1 MTVNPADAVPTP
13 LSGMTTR
20 EAPQSTGANS
30 ELGQDAFL
38 KLLVAQLKYQDPLNP
53 ADGAE
58 FLAQTA
64 QFTMVEKLADLE
76 AQGQSTV
83 TSQQQMQ
90 AAQLVGRQVTYVDST
105 GNLVEGVVES
115 AEYTPD
121 GQSLTIDGQAVELD
135 NITKVVGNLQVDGA
149 SEAVSALGPSLASSL
164 TPALVEA
171 IQEASSGAA
180 DSDAGV
186 DSADEASSDNDREAE
201 STSTDALAD
210 ETDTVTETSNV
221 GSNPDEPTGE
231 EG

>member
-20 EAPQSTGANS
+20 EAPQSTEANS

-64 QFTMVEKLADLE
+64 QFTMVEKLSDLE

-135 NITKVVGNLQVDGA
+135 NITKVVGNNRVDGA
-149 SEAVSALGPSLASSL
+149 SEAVNALGPSLASSL

-171 IQEASSGAA
+171 IQEASAGTA
-180 DSDAGV
+180 DSDAEV
-186 DSADEASSDNDREAE
+186 DSAAEVSSDHDQEAE

>member
-20 EAPQSTGANS
+20 EVPQSTDANS

-121 GQSLTIDGQAVELD
+121 GQSLTIGGQAVELD
-135 NITKVVGNLQVDGA
+135 NITKVVGNNRVDGA

-171 IQEASSGAA
+171 IQEASAGTA
-180 DSDAGV
+180 DSDAE
-186 DSADEASSDNDREAE
+186 ADTAAEVSSDGDLEAE
-201 STSTDALAD
+201 PTSTDALTD
-210 ETDTVTETSNV
+210 ENDSVTETSNV
-221 GSNPDEPTGE
+221 GSNPDEPTEE

>member
-20 EAPQSTGANS
+20 EAPQSTDANS

-90 AAQLVGRQVTYVDST
+90 AAQLVGRQVTYVDAT

-121 GQSLTIDGQAVELD
+121 GQSLTIGGQAVELD
-135 NITKVVGNLQVDGA
+135 NITKVVGNNRVDGA

-171 IQEASSGAA
+171 IKEASAGTAE
-180 DSDAGV
+180 SDAEV
-186 DSADEASSDNDREAE
+186 DSAAEVSSDHDREAE
-201 STSTDALAD
+201 PTTTDALTD
-210 ETDTVTETSNV
+210 ETDSVTETSNV

>member
-20 EAPQSTGANS
+20 EAPQSTDSNS

-64 QFTMVEKLADLE
+64 QFTMVEKLSDLE

-121 GQSLTIDGQAVELD
+121 GQSLTIGGQAVELD
-135 NITKVVGNLQVDGA
+135 NITKVVGNNRVDGA
-149 SEAVSALGPSLASSL
+149 SEAVSALGPSLASAL

-171 IQEASSGAA
+171 IQEASIRTQK
-180 DSDAGV
+180 V
-186 DSADEASSDNDREAE
+186 I
-201 STSTDALAD
+201 
-210 ETDTVTETSNV
+210 
-221 GSNPDEPTGE
+221 PIF
-231 EG
+231 

>member
-1 MTVNPADAVPTP
+1 MTINPADAVPTP

-20 EAPQSTGANS
+20 EAPQSTDANS

-76 AQGQSTV
+76 TQGQSTV

-90 AAQLVGRQVTYVDST
+90 AAQLVGRQVTYVDAT

-135 NITKVVGNLQVDGA
+135 NITKVVGNNRVDGA

-171 IQEASSGAA
+171 IREASAGTA
-180 DSDAGV
+180 DSDAEV
-186 DSADEASSDNDREAE
+186 DSAAEVSGDGDREAE
-201 STSTDALAD
+201 PTMTDALTD
-210 ETDTVTETSNV
+210 ETDSVTETSNV

>member
-20 EAPQSTGANS
+20 EAPQSPDANS

-135 NITKVVGNLQVDGA
+135 NITKVVGNNRVDGA

-186 DSADEASSDNDREAE
+186 DSVAEVSSDHDQEAE

-210 ETDTVTETSNV
+210 ESDTVTETSNV

>member
-20 EAPQSTGANS
+20 EAPQSPDANS

-90 AAQLVGRQVTYVDST
+90 AAQLVGRQVTYVDAT

-135 NITKVVGNLQVDGA
+135 NITKVVGNNRVDGA

-186 DSADEASSDNDREAE
+186 DSVAEVSSDHDREAE
-201 STSTDALAD
+201 STSTDAFAD

>member
-20 EAPQSTGANS
+20 EAPQSTEANS

-64 QFTMVEKLADLE
+64 QFTMVEKLSDLE

-135 NITKVVGNLQVDGA
+135 NITKVVGNNRVDGA

-171 IQEASSGAA
+171 IQEASAGTA
-180 DSDAGV
+180 DSDAEV
-186 DSADEASSDNDREAE
+186 DSAAEVSSDHDQEAE

>member
-1 MTVNPADAVPTP
+1 MTINPADAVPTP

-20 EAPQSTGANS
+20 EAPQSTDANS

-76 AQGQSTV
+76 TQGQSTV

-90 AAQLVGRQVTYVDST
+90 AAQLVGRQVTYVDAT

-135 NITKVVGNLQVDGA
+135 NITKVVGNNRVDGA

-171 IQEASSGAA
+171 IREASAGTA
-180 DSDAGV
+180 DSDA
-186 DSADEASSDNDREAE
+186 EIESDAEVSGDGDREAE
-201 STSTDALAD
+201 PTMTDALTD
-210 ETDTVTETSNV
+210 ETDSVTETSNV

>member
-20 EAPQSTGANS
+20 EAPQSTDANS

-76 AQGQSTV
+76 VQGQSTV

-121 GQSLTIDGQAVELD
+121 GQSLTIGGQAVELD
-135 NITKVVGNLQVDGA
+135 NVTKVVGNNRVDGA

-186 DSADEASSDNDREAE
+186 DSVAEVSSDHDREAE
-201 STSTDALAD
+201 STSTDALAA

>member
-20 EAPQSTGANS
+20 EAPQSTDANS

-38 KLLVAQLKYQDPLNP
+38 QLLVAQLKYQDPLNP

-64 QFTMVEKLADLE
+64 QFTMVEQLADLE

-135 NITKVVGNLQVDGA
+135 NITKVVGNNRVDGA

-171 IQEASSGAA
+171 IQEASAGTA
-180 DSDAGV
+180 DSDAEI
-186 DSADEASSDNDREAE
+186 DSAAEVSGDGDRAAE
-201 STSTDALAD
+201 PTSTDALTD
-210 ETDTVTETSNV
+210 ENDSVTETSNV
-221 GSNPDEPTGE
+221 GSNPDEPTEE

>member
-121 GQSLTIDGQAVELD
+121 GQSLTIGGQAVELD
-135 NITKVVGNLQVDGA
+135 NVTKVVGNNRVDGA

-186 DSADEASSDNDREAE
+186 DSVDEASSDHDREAE

>member
-1 MTVNPADAVPTP
+1 MTINPADAVPTP

-20 EAPQSTGANS
+20 EAPQSTDANS

-90 AAQLVGRQVTYVDST
+90 AAQLVGRQVTYVDAT

-121 GQSLTIDGQAVELD
+121 GQSLTIGGQAVELD
-135 NITKVVGNLQVDGA
+135 NITKVVGNNRVDGA

-171 IQEASSGAA
+171 IREASAGTA
-180 DSDAGV
+180 DSDAEV
-186 DSADEASSDNDREAE
+186 DSAAEVSGDGDREAE
-201 STSTDALAD
+201 PTMTDALTD
-210 ETDTVTETSNV
+210 ETDSVTETSNV

>member
-20 EAPQSTGANS
+20 EAPQSTDANS

-76 AQGQSTV
+76 AQGQNTV

-121 GQSLTIDGQAVELD
+121 GQSLTIGGQAVELD
-135 NITKVVGNLQVDGA
+135 NITKVVGNNRVDGA

-171 IQEASSGAA
+171 IQEASAGTA
-180 DSDAGV
+180 DSDAEV
-186 DSADEASSDNDREAE
+186 DTAAEVSSDGDREAE

-210 ETDTVTETSNV
+210 ETDTATETSSV
-221 GSNPDEPTGE
+221 GSNPDEPTEE

>member
-20 EAPQSTGANS
+20 EAPQSTDANS

-76 AQGQSTV
+76 AQGQNTV

-121 GQSLTIDGQAVELD
+121 GQSLTIGGQAVELD
-135 NITKVVGNLQVDGA
+135 NITKVVGNNPVDGA

-171 IQEASSGAA
+171 IQEASAGTA
-180 DSDAGV
+180 DSDAEV
-186 DSADEASSDNDREAE
+186 DTAAEVSSDGDREAE

-210 ETDTVTETSNV
+210 ETDTATETSSV
-221 GSNPDEPTGE
+221 GSNPDEPTEE

>member
-20 EAPQSTGANS
+20 EAPQSTEANS

-64 QFTMVEKLADLE
+64 QFTMVEKLSDLE

-135 NITKVVGNLQVDGA
+135 NITKVVGNNRVDGA

-171 IQEASSGAA
+171 IQEASAGTA
-180 DSDAGV
+180 DSDAEV
-186 DSADEASSDNDREAE
+186 DSAAEVSSDHDREAE

>member
-20 EAPQSTGANS
+20 EAPQSPDANS

-135 NITKVVGNLQVDGA
+135 NITKVVGNNRVDGA

-171 IQEASSGAA
+171 IQEASAGTA

-186 DSADEASSDNDREAE
+186 DSAAEVSSDGDREAE

-221 GSNPDEPTGE
+221 GSNPEEPTGE

>member
-20 EAPQSTGANS
+20 EAPKSTDANS

-64 QFTMVEKLADLE
+64 QFTMVEKLSDLE

-90 AAQLVGRQVTYVDST
+90 AAQLVGRHVTYVDST

-135 NITKVVGNLQVDGA
+135 NITKVVGNNRVDGA

-171 IQEASSGAA
+171 IQEASAGTA
-180 DSDAGV
+180 DSDAEV
-186 DSADEASSDNDREAE
+186 DSAAEVSSVDDREAE
-201 STSTDALAD
+201 PTTTDALTD
-210 ETDTVTETSNV
+210 ENVSVTETSDV

>member
-20 EAPQSTGANS
+20 EAPQSTEANS

-64 QFTMVEKLADLE
+64 QFTMVEKLSDLE

-135 NITKVVGNLQVDGA
+135 NITKVVGNNRVDGA
-149 SEAVSALGPSLASSL
+149 SEAVNALGPSLASSL

-171 IQEASSGAA
+171 IQEASAGTA

-186 DSADEASSDNDREAE
+186 DSAAEVSSDGDREAE

-210 ETDTVTETSNV
+210 ETDTVTQTSNV
-221 GSNPDEPTGE
+221 GSNPDEPTKE

>member
-20 EAPQSTGANS
+20 EAPQSPEANS

-90 AAQLVGRQVTYVDST
+90 AAQLVGRQVTYVDAT

-135 NITKVVGNLQVDGA
+135 NITKVVGNNRVDGA

-171 IQEASSGAA
+171 IQEASAGTA

-186 DSADEASSDNDREAE
+186 DSAAEVSSDGDREAE

-210 ETDTVTETSNV
+210 ET
-221 GSNPDEPTGE
+221 
-231 EG
+231 